1 MEGGMCHKK
10 LKVSRGKNWSLDD
23 RKDLLEAIKIEKKK
37 IEDKKCDRDALRIKR
52 EAWARV
58 METCEK
64 QYDHR
69 STQGGKWTLPK
80 IQSQWKCM
88 KLKAKKNAMILQL
101 PKKEH
106 HEKERKMVIKKCI
119 GA

>member
-1 MEGGMCHKK
+1 
-10 LKVSRGKNWSLDD
+10 
-23 RKDLLEAIKIEKKK
+23 
-37 IEDKKCDRDALRIKR
+37 
-52 EAWARV
+52 

-88 KLKAKKNAMILQL
+88 KLKAKKNAVILQL

-106 HEKERKMVIKKCI
+106 HEKERKWL
-119 GA
+119 